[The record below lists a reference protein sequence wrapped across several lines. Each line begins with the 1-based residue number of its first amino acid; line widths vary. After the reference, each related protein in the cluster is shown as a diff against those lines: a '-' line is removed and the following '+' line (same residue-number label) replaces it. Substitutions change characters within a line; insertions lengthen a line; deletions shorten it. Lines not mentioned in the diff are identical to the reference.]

1 MGPRRDCQV
10 IDPLL
15 FRKAAGK
22 LGGQTI
28 PRFSSGGF
36 STRPRPD
43 GAKKGA
49 NRSCGRGFREVCWN
63 PSNFRRDGVFANDR
77 VEGSVKD
84 FLDLSDADVEYI
96 ELRRALSR
104 LLREARRKLRLTQVE
119 VAARLRTSQSRLAK
133 MEKADP
139 TVSSDLLL
147 RSLFQLG
154 LTRKELA
161 QAI

>member
-1 MGPRRDCQV
+1 M
-10 IDPLL
+10 
-15 FRKAAGK
+15 KK
-22 LGGQTI
+22 LKNG
-28 PRFSSGGF
+28 
-36 STRPRPD
+36 
-43 GAKKGA
+43 
-49 NRSCGRGFREVCWN
+49 W
-63 PSNFRRDGVFANDR
+63 

-104 LLREARRKLRLTQVE
+104 LLREARRKMRLTQVE
-119 VAARLRTSQSRLAK
+119 VAACLRTSQSRLAK

-161 QAI
+161 RSI

>member
-1 MGPRRDCQV
+1 M
-10 IDPLL
+10 
-15 FRKAAGK
+15 KK
-22 LGGQTI
+22 LKNGW
-28 PRFSSGGF
+28 
-36 STRPRPD
+36 
-43 GAKKGA
+43 A
-49 NRSCGRGFREVCWN
+49 
-63 PSNFRRDGVFANDR
+63 
-77 VEGSVKD
+77 EGSVKD

-104 LLREARRKLRLTQVE
+104 LLREARQKLHLTQVQ
-119 VAARLRTSQSRLAK
+119 VAARLKTSQSRLAK

-154 LTRKELA
+154 MTRKKLA

>member
-1 MGPRRDCQV
+1 M
-10 IDPLL
+10 
-15 FRKAAGK
+15 KK
-22 LGGQTI
+22 LKNG
-28 PRFSSGGF
+28 
-36 STRPRPD
+36 
-43 GAKKGA
+43 
-49 NRSCGRGFREVCWN
+49 W
-63 PSNFRRDGVFANDR
+63 
-77 VEGSVKD
+77 VEGSVKE

-104 LLREARRKLRLTQVE
+104 LLREARQKLHLTQVQ

>member
-1 MGPRRDCQV
+1 M
-10 IDPLL
+10 
-15 FRKAAGK
+15 KK
-22 LGGQTI
+22 LKNG
-28 PRFSSGGF
+28 
-36 STRPRPD
+36 
-43 GAKKGA
+43 
-49 NRSCGRGFREVCWN
+49 W
-63 PSNFRRDGVFANDR
+63 

-84 FLDLSDADVEYI
+84 FLELSDADVEYI

-104 LLREARRKLRLTQVE
+104 LLREARLKLHLTQVQ